1 MEMHSPSFIHR
12 NKITML
18 DEAKEVCPTT
28 TQSLLKEGALLVD
41 VRERDE
47 IALLAFDV
55 PNLIIMPLSELE
67 QRYAELPTDQP
78 LILACRQGVRSLKAT
93 YFLMNKGYTNVT
105 NMKFGIER
113 WVVRGFPIKGDP
125 GALATMPSSGCC
137 G

>member
-1 MEMHSPSFIHR
+1 
-12 NKITML
+12 ML

-28 TQSLLKEGALLVD
+28 TQSLLKQGYTLVD

-47 IALLAFDV
+47 IATLAFDV
-55 PNLIIMPLSELE
+55 ANLIIMPLSELE
-67 QRYAELPTDQP
+67 QRYAELPKDRP

-105 NMKFGIER
+105 NMKFGMAR
-113 WVVRGFPIKGDP
+113 WVARGFPILGDP
-125 GALATMPSSGCC
+125 GELPTTPSSGCC

>member
-1 MEMHSPSFIHR
+1 
-12 NKITML
+12 ML
-18 DEAKEVCPTT
+18 EQAQEVCPTT
-28 TQSLLKEGALLVD
+28 TQRLLQEGYTLVD

-47 IALLAFDV
+47 ITQLAFDV

-67 QRYAELPTDQP
+67 QRYAELPTDKP

-93 YFLMNKGYTNVT
+93 YFLMHKGYSNVT

-113 WVVRGFPIKGDP
+113 WVVKGFPIQGDP

>member
-1 MEMHSPSFIHR
+1 
-12 NKITML
+12 ML

-28 TQSLLKEGALLVD
+28 TQILLKQGYTLVD

-47 IALLAFDV
+47 IAQLAFDV
-55 PNLIIMPLSELE
+55 PLLIIMPLSELE
-67 QRYAELPTDQP
+67 QRYAELPKDRP

-105 NMKFGIER
+105 NMKFGMER
-113 WVVRGFPIKGDP
+113 WVAKGFPIQGDP
-125 GALATMPSSGCC
+125 GALANMPSSGCC

>member
-1 MEMHSPSFIHR
+1 
-12 NKITML
+12 ML

-28 TQSLLKEGALLVD
+28 TQSLLKQGYTLVD

-47 IALLAFDV
+47 SARLAFDV
-55 PNLIIMPLSELE
+55 ANLIIMPLSELE
-67 QRYAELPTDQP
+67 QRYAELPKDRP

-105 NMKFGIER
+105 NMKFGMER
-113 WVVRGFPIKGDP
+113 WVARGFPILGDP
-125 GALATMPSSGCC
+125 GELPTTPSSGCC

>member
-1 MEMHSPSFIHR
+1 
-12 NKITML
+12 ML

-28 TQSLLKEGALLVD
+28 TQSLLKQGYTLVD

-47 IALLAFDV
+47 IAQLAFDV
-55 PNLIIMPLSELE
+55 PLLIIMPLSELE
-67 QRYAELPTDQP
+67 QRYAELPKDRP

-105 NMKFGIER
+105 NMKFGMER
-113 WVVRGFPIKGDP
+113 WVAKGFPIQGDP